1 MSFSAPEDDRETT
14 HGGTNAAFAR
24 SLRAVSVP
32 AVSRRRVVGATGS
45 ARSLGAP
52 ALVTTRG
59 SSVS

>member
-14 HGGTNAAFAR
+14 HGDTDAAFAR
-24 SLRAVSVP
+24 SIRADAVP
-32 AVSRRRVVGATGS
+32 AVSNRRVVGATAS
-45 ARSLGAP
+45 ARYLGAP